1 VHLPRRRPAMTA
13 QLDDTS
19 DRRWV
24 TWAELEALCSD
35 QFWWPLVGA
44 TLSPRAG

>member
-1 VHLPRRRPAMTA
+1 V
-13 QLDDTS
+13 LDDTS

-24 TWAELEALCSD
+24 TWDELAAMCSR
-35 QFWWPLVGA
+35 QFWWPLVAA